1 MENPPTAQT
10 SPMMTFPDAVKTCI
24 RKYGDFSDRATRAE
38 FWWWT
43 LFTVVGGIV
52 FGVIDSIIGIF
63 WDYGPLET
71 LFHLAVLLPG
81 IAVTAR
87 RLHDIGRTGW
97 WQLAW
102 LVIPFTAW
110 VASGIMFIVGL
121 FIAFGKANPS
131 GGWSFDDDDIV
142 WENAGQALAF
152 LPAAIMLLAAVAIT
166 LAVIV
171 WAIVWMVRQGEP
183 GPNRHGPDPR
193 ASDPAAPEEL
203 P

>member
-1 MENPPTAQT
+1 MENQSMAQIK
-10 SPMMTFPDAVKTCI
+10 PMMTFPNAVKTCL
-24 RKYGDFSDRATRAE
+24 RKYGDFSGRATRAE

-43 LFTVVGGIV
+43 LFTVLASIALSIV
-52 FGVIDSIIGIF
+52 DSFIGAIAGSEH
-63 WDYGPLET
+63 GPFET
-71 LFHLAVLLPG
+71 LFALATLLPG

-102 LVIPFTAW
+102 LVIPFIAW

-121 FIAFGKANPS
+121 VIAFG
-131 GGWSFDDDDIV
+131 DDIM
-142 WENAGQALAF
+142 WENAGQAFAF
-152 LPAAIMLLAAVAIT
+152 LPAAIVLLAAVVIT

-183 GPNRHGPDPR
+183 GPNRHGSDPR
-193 ASDPAAPEEL
+193 ASDPAAQEEL